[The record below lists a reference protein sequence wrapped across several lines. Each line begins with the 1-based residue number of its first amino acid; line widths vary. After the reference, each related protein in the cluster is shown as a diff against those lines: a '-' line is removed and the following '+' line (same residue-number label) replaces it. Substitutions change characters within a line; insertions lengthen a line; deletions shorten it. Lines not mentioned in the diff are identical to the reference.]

1 MRCQS
6 IRLAASSTGSSSA
19 TVTRSVVINCS
30 MDTKLW
36 RHAPPSSSVAGV
48 HSATGDADPLA
59 GDHRRGQRVQ
69 PLPGVPWLRIP
80 LSEPSS
86 HREPV

>member
-19 TVTRSVVINCS
+19 HVTRSVVISCS
-30 MDTKLW
+30 MVTKLC
-36 RHAPPSSSVAGV
+36 RHPPPSSSVAGV
-48 HSATGDADPLA
+48 HSATGDPTRWRATIA
-59 GDHRRGQRVQ
+59 AVRVFNRC
-69 PLPGVPWLRIP
+69 PAVPWLRIP

-86 HREPV
+86 QRDPV